1 MRHLFKSQRNVG
13 RVEKQYKAV
22 MFIEHKAKIGGYVM
36 KGKYVAALI
45 VSLILIVGT
54 AYVAMIGVGENKN
67 GSANEINLGLDL
79 EGGVSITYAPNKED
93 PTSVEIQDT
102 LYKLQLRLDEYGY
115 TEGEVYLEGSSRI
128 NVDIPGVKNA
138 DEVLLEMGKPGK
150 LAFIDGDEI
159 TWLTGADVKNAE
171 PGTDTSG
178 MTRDY
183 VVHLEFTPDGV
194 AKFAEATTKNV
205 GKPLYI
211 FYNDE
216 PLLAPTVNEPI
227 LNGQAVINNMGSLE
241 TASQLAANIR
251 IGALPLE
258 LVELRSNV
266 VGAKMGQDAIRT
278 SILGGLIGISLVFI
292 FMIGFYRLP
301 GFVASIT
308 LIFYASL
315 MIVSLSIFNVTLTLP
330 GIAGII
336 LSIGMAVD
344 ANVIIFSRIKEEI
357 GSGKTIKAS
366 VKSGFKKATSAIID
380 GNATTL
386 IAAIVLYIMG
396 TGTIKGF
403 AITLMIGIAVSM
415 FTSLIVTRL
424 LLSSLV
430 GLGLKDKKLY
440 GVDLGHKSV
449 QVIEKRKVFFAVSV
463 VIILIGLVMMPVNQA
478 TRDSFLNFDIEFVGG
493 TSTLVSLGSG
503 QGYLTPEA
511 LQEAVKDLVVE
522 ATGQTTPQ
530 FQNVTDR
537 DQFII
542 KTPSLSSEERLAL
555 SEALIEKYNITSDDI
570 ESESISATVSGEM
583 RRDAIIAVLVASL
596 CILIYVSFRFKDFW
610 FGMAAVA
617 ALVHDIFIVFAVYAI
632 ANVPINNSFI
642 AAMLTIVG
650 YSINDTI
657 VVFDRIRENMSLE
670 RKFSYKDLINMSIS
684 QTMGRSINTSLT
696 TFIMVGI
703 LYIVGVTSIREFAL
717 PLMIGILSGTYSSI
731 FIASPLWYIFK
742 INHDKKLKKKIIEN

>member
-1 MRHLFKSQRNVG
+1 
-13 RVEKQYKAV
+13 
-22 MFIEHKAKIGGYVM
+22 M
-36 KGKYVAALI
+36 KGKYVVALI
-45 VSLILIVGT
+45 ISFILIVGT
-54 AYVAMIGVGENKN
+54 AYVAMIGVGENKD
-67 GSANEINLGLDL
+67 GSGLDL

-138 DEVLLEMGKPGK
+138 DQVLLEMGKPGK
-150 LAFIDGDEI
+150 LAFIDEEGTI
-159 TWLTGADVKNAE
+159 WLTGADVKNAE

-178 MTRDY
+178 VTRDY

-194 AKFAEATTKNV
+194 TKFAEATTKNV

-211 FYNDE
+211 YYNDE

-227 LNGQAVINNMGSLE
+227 LNGQAVINNMGSLV

-266 VGAKMGQDAIRT
+266 VGAKMGQDAIQT
-278 SILGGLIGISLVFI
+278 SILAGLIGISLVFI

-315 MIVSLSIFNVTLTLP
+315 MIVSLSLFNVTLTLP

-366 VKSGFKKATSAIID
+366 VKSGFKKATSAIVD

-415 FTSLIVTRL
+415 FTSLVVTRL

-430 GLGLKDKKLY
+430 GMGLRDKKLY

-449 QVIEKRKVFFAVSV
+449 QVIEKRKVFFAVSA

-503 QGYLTPEA
+503 EGYSTPEA

-530 FQNVTDR
+530 FQNVTGK

-542 KTPSLSSEERLAL
+542 KTPSLSSEQRLAL
-555 SEALIEKYNITSDDI
+555 SEALTEKYNITSDDI

-596 CILIYVSFRFKDFW
+596 CIMIYVSFRFKDFW
-610 FGMAAVA
+610 FGMAAVI

-632 ANVPINNSFI
+632 GNVPINNSFI

>member
-1 MRHLFKSQRNVG
+1 
-13 RVEKQYKAV
+13 
-22 MFIEHKAKIGGYVM
+22 MFTEHMAILGGYVM
-36 KGKYVAALI
+36 KGKYVVALI
-45 VSLILIVGT
+45 ISFILIVGT
-54 AYVAMIGVGENKN
+54 AYVAMIGVGENKD
-67 GSANEINLGLDL
+67 GSAKEINLGLDL

-138 DEVLLEMGKPGK
+138 DQVLLEMGKPGK
-150 LAFIDGDEI
+150 LAFIDEEGTI
-159 TWLTGADVKNAE
+159 WLTGADVKNAE

-178 MTRDY
+178 VTRDY

-194 AKFAEATTKNV
+194 TKFAEATTKNV

-211 FYNDE
+211 YYNDE

-266 VGAKMGQDAIRT
+266 VGAKMGQDAIQT
-278 SILGGLIGISLVFI
+278 SILAGLIGISLIFI

-315 MIVSLSIFNVTLTLP
+315 MIVSLSLFNVTLTLP

-366 VKSGFKKATSAIID
+366 VKSGFKKATSAIVD

-415 FTSLIVTRL
+415 FTSLVVTRL

-430 GLGLKDKKLY
+430 GMGLRDKKLY

-449 QVIEKRKVFFAVSV
+449 QVVEKRKVFFAVSA

-503 QGYLTPEA
+503 EGYLTPEA

-530 FQNVTDR
+530 FQNVTGK

-542 KTPSLSSEERLAL
+542 KTPSLTSEERLAL

-610 FGMAAVA
+610 FGMAAVL

-632 ANVPINNSFI
+632 GNVPINNSFI

>member
-1 MRHLFKSQRNVG
+1 
-13 RVEKQYKAV
+13 
-22 MFIEHKAKIGGYVM
+22 MFIEHMAILGGYVM

-45 VSLILIVGT
+45 ISLILIVGT
-54 AYVAMIGVGENKN
+54 AYVAMVGVGENKN
-67 GSANEINLGLDL
+67 GSAKEINLGLDL

-178 MTRDY
+178 LTRDY

-266 VGAKMGQDAIRT
+266 VGAKMGQDAIQT
-278 SILGGLIGISLVFI
+278 SILAGLIGISLVFI

-315 MIVSLSIFNVTLTLP
+315 MIVSLSLFNVTLTLP

-366 VKSGFKKATSAIID
+366 VKSGFKKATSAIVD

-415 FTSLIVTRL
+415 FTSLVVTRL

-503 QGYLTPEA
+503 QGYSTPEA
-511 LQEAVKDLVVE
+511 LQEAVKDLVIE

-632 ANVPINNSFI
+632 GNIPINNSFI

>member
-1 MRHLFKSQRNVG
+1 
-13 RVEKQYKAV
+13 
-22 MFIEHKAKIGGYVM
+22 M
-36 KGKYVAALI
+36 KGKYVVALI
-45 VSLILIVGT
+45 ISLILIVGT
-54 AYVAMIGVGENKN
+54 AYVAIVGIGENKN
-67 GSANEINLGLDL
+67 GSAEEINLGLDL

-138 DEVLLEMGKPGK
+138 DQVLLEMGKPGK
-150 LAFIDGDEI
+150 LAFIDGDEV

-178 MTRDY
+178 ITRDY

-266 VGAKMGQDAIRT
+266 VGAKMGQDAIQT
-278 SILGGLIGISLVFI
+278 SILAGLIGISLVFL

-301 GFVASIT
+301 GFVASIA

-357 GSGKTIKAS
+357 GSGKTLKAS
-366 VKSGFKKATSAIID
+366 VKSGFKKATSAIVD

-449 QVIEKRKVFFAVSV
+449 QVVEKRKVFFAVSL
-463 VIILIGLVMMPVNQA
+463 VIILVGLVIMPVNQS
-478 TRDSFLNFDIEFVGG
+478 TRNSFLNFDIEFVGG

-503 QGYLTPEA
+503 EGYLTPEA
-511 LQEAVKDLVVE
+511 LQEAVRDLVVE

-530 FQNVTDR
+530 FQNVTGK

-583 RRDAIIAVLVASL
+583 RRDAVIAVLVASL

-610 FGMAAVA
+610 FGMAAVL

-696 TFIMVGI
+696 TFIMVGV

>member
-1 MRHLFKSQRNVG
+1 
-13 RVEKQYKAV
+13 
-22 MFIEHKAKIGGYVM
+22 M
-36 KGKYVAALI
+36 KGKYVVALI
-45 VSLILIVGT
+45 ISLVLIVGT
-54 AYVAMIGVGENKN
+54 AYVAIVGVGENKN
-67 GSANEINLGLDL
+67 GSVEEINLGLDL
-79 EGGVSITYAPNKED
+79 EGGVSITYAPSKAD

-138 DEVLLEMGKPGK
+138 DQVLLEMGKPGK
-150 LAFIDGDEI
+150 LAFIDEDGI
-159 TWLTGADVKNAE
+159 VWLTGADVKNAE

-194 AKFAEATTKNV
+194 TKFAEATTKNV

-211 FYNDE
+211 YYNDE

-227 LNGQAVINNMGSLE
+227 LNGQAVINNMGSLVN
-241 TASQLAANIR
+241 ASQLAANIR

-258 LVELRSNV
+258 LIELRSNV

-278 SILGGLIGISLVFI
+278 SILAGLIGISLVFL

-301 GFVASIT
+301 GVVSSIA

-315 MIVSLSIFNVTLTLP
+315 MIVSLSLFNVTLTLP

-357 GSGKTIKAS
+357 GSGKTLKAS
-366 VKSGFKKATSAIID
+366 VKSGFKKATSAIVD

-415 FTSLIVTRL
+415 FTSLVMTRL

-430 GLGLKDKKLY
+430 GMGLRDKKLY

-493 TSTLVSLGSG
+493 TSTLVSVGAG

-530 FQNVTDR
+530 FQNVTGKDE
-537 DQFII
+537 FII
-542 KTPSLSSEERLAL
+542 KTPSLTSEERLAL

-610 FGMAAVA
+610 FGMAAVV
-617 ALVHDIFIVFAVYAI
+617 ALVHDIFIVFAVYSI
-632 ANVPINNSFI
+632 GNVPINNSFI

-696 TFIMVGI
+696 TFIMVGV

-731 FIASPLWYIFK
+731 FIASPMWYIFK
-742 INHDKKLKKKIIEN
+742 INHDKKLKKKIIE

>member
-1 MRHLFKSQRNVG
+1 
-13 RVEKQYKAV
+13 
-22 MFIEHKAKIGGYVM
+22 M

>member
-1 MRHLFKSQRNVG
+1 
-13 RVEKQYKAV
+13 
-22 MFIEHKAKIGGYVM
+22 M
-36 KGKYVAALI
+36 KGKYVVALI
-45 VSLILIVGT
+45 ISLILIAGT
-54 AYVAMIGVGENKN
+54 AYVAMVGVGENKN
-67 GSANEINLGLDL
+67 GSAEEINLGLDL

-138 DEVLLEMGKPGK
+138 DQVLLEMGKPGK

-159 TWLTGADVKNAE
+159 VWLTGADVKNAE

-178 MTRDY
+178 LTRDY

-194 AKFAEATTKNV
+194 TKFAEATTKNV

-266 VGAKMGQDAIRT
+266 VGAKMGQDAIQT
-278 SILGGLIGISLVFI
+278 SILAGLIGISLVFV

-308 LIFYASL
+308 LVFYASL
-315 MIVSLSIFNVTLTLP
+315 MIVSLSLFNVTLTLP

-366 VKSGFKKATSAIID
+366 VKSGFKKATSAIVD

-415 FTSLIVTRL
+415 FTSLVVTRL

-463 VIILIGLVMMPVNQA
+463 VIILVGLVMMPVNQA

-503 QGYLTPEA
+503 QGYSTPEA
-511 LQEAVKDLVVE
+511 LQEAVKDLVIE

-632 ANVPINNSFI
+632 GNIPINNSFI

-742 INHDKKLKKKIIEN
+742 INHDRKLKRKIIEN

>member
-1 MRHLFKSQRNVG
+1 
-13 RVEKQYKAV
+13 
-22 MFIEHKAKIGGYVM
+22 M
-36 KGKYVAALI
+36 KGKYVVALI
-45 VSLILIVGT
+45 ISLILIVGT
-54 AYVAMIGVGENKN
+54 AYVAIVGVGENKN
-67 GSANEINLGLDL
+67 GSAEEINLGLDL

-138 DEVLLEMGKPGK
+138 DQVLLEMGKPGK

-178 MTRDY
+178 LTRDY

-278 SILGGLIGISLVFI
+278 SMLAGLIGISLVFL

-308 LIFYASL
+308 LIIYASL

-357 GSGKTIKAS
+357 GSGKTLKAS
-366 VKSGFKKATSAIID
+366 VKSGFRKATSAIVD

-424 LLSSLV
+424 VLSSLV

-449 QVIEKRKVFFAVSV
+449 QVIEKRKVFFAVSM

-493 TSTLVSLGSG
+493 TSTLVSLESG

-530 FQNVTDR
+530 FQNVTGK

-555 SEALIEKYNITSDDI
+555 SEALIEKYNITTDDI

-696 TFIMVGI
+696 TFIMVGV